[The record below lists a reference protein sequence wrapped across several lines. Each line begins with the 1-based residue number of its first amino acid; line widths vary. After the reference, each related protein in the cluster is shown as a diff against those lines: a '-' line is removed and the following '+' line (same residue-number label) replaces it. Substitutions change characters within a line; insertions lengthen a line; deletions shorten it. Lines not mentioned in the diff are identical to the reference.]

1 MLALPFIYGD
11 QGLKVALVM
20 LATSAVGL
28 AVYKILKRTFV
39 RERPFIRH
47 SGISLARRS
56 ARSIQL
62 PLGPHAACSCLHLAG
77 LRGVSRTR
85 FALVPLALSIAASR
99 VVLGL
104 HYPTDV
110 LVGRLVRRCKRRDRR
125 VADLSRPSPG
135 FMRVLFV
142 SDVYFPRVN
151 GVSTSIRTFRSDLA
165 RLGVET
171 MLVAPA
177 YPGAAQD
184 DDPSI
189 IRVPSGGVPRDP
201 EDRRFLG
208 GPLKLALN
216 AELAA
221 RVDLVHIHTP
231 FIAHYAGVRFAREHG
246 LPVVATYHTFFEDY
260 LHHYVPILPRGIG
273 RWIARR
279 FTLSQCADVAA
290 LISPSAP
297 MRDALAAYG
306 VTTPIEVLPTGLAAE
321 SFAPGDGARF
331 RKQFALPADRPLL
344 LYVGRVAFEKNIDF
358 LLRTFVRVLT
368 RQPDAL
374 FVIAGEGPALAHPE
388 STGARAW
395 DPGRGSI
402 HRLSRSKHRT
412 SRLLCGRRCF
422 RIRFTHGNPG
432 AGAARGHGAGHAGR
446 IDCRTRHA
454 LDPHAGLRRIRGAGA
469 GGSLRGG
476 GDAGAE
482 TRARCAAPGEVAS
495 SRRILGVAG
504 DGTSACVV
512 LREGKSNF
520 FRSSNGVPPGPRF
533 EWSAAPGNRSS

>member
-1 MLALPFIYGD
+1 
-11 QGLKVALVM
+11 
-20 LATSAVGL
+20 
-28 AVYKILKRTFV
+28 
-39 RERPFIRH
+39 
-47 SGISLARRS
+47 
-56 ARSIQL
+56 
-62 PLGPHAACSCLHLAG
+62 
-77 LRGVSRTR
+77 
-85 FALVPLALSIAASR
+85 
-99 VVLGL
+99 
-104 HYPTDV
+104 
-110 LVGRLVRRCKRRDRR
+110 
-125 VADLSRPSPG
+125 
-135 FMRVLFV
+135 MRVLFV

-201 EDRRFLG
+201 EDRRFLS
-208 GPLKLALN
+208 GPLRLALN
-216 AELAA
+216 PELAA

-231 FIAHYAGVRFAREHG
+231 FIAHYAGVRFAREHA

-297 MRDALAAYG
+297 MRDALSAYG

-331 RKQFALPADRPLL
+331 RKQFALSTDRPLL

-374 FVIAGEGPALAHPE
+374 FVIAGEGPALASLNRLARELGIQDAVRFIGYLDRSTELPDCYAAGDAFVFASRTETQGLVLLEAMAQGTPVVSTAELGTRSILTPDCGAFVVPE
-388 STGARAW
+388 QEEAFAAAVMQALKLAPGARRRAKLRAHAESW
-395 DPGRGSI
+395 ASLAMARRLVSFYEKVKAISSEVRTGSHRDPVSGGAQ
-402 HRLSRSKHRT
+402 
-412 SRLLCGRRCF
+412 LLG
-422 RIRFTHGNPG
+422 TV
-432 AGAARGHGAGHAGR
+432 
-446 IDCRTRHA
+446 
-454 LDPHAGLRRIRGAGA
+454 
-469 GGSLRGG
+469 
-476 GDAGAE
+476 
-482 TRARCAAPGEVAS
+482 APDD
-495 SRRILGVAG
+495 LQ
-504 DGTSACVV
+504 
-512 LREGKSNF
+512 
-520 FRSSNGVPPGPRF
+520 
-533 EWSAAPGNRSS
+533 